1 LNNERV
7 TGKKSSRY
15 IRTFLKVVLKPQV
28 LVVGYAA
35 LIFILSSIPHLTPP
49 KLEFILF
56 DKVIHFILYSFLS
69 YLLFF
74 AFFKTQKSLFHK
86 NAHLFSI
93 SIGILYALTDEL
105 HQKFVPGRSCD
116 FFDFLADGIGV
127 VLIQI
132 ILWWRYK
139 TKTKKDEPAN

>member
-1 LNNERV
+1 MKNENA
-7 TGKKSSRY
+7 KSKNIFRY
-15 IRTFLKVVLKPQV
+15 VGVFLRVVLKPQI
-28 LVVGYAA
+28 LVIWYGAF
-35 LIFILSSIPHLTPP
+35 IFIFSSIPHLTPP

-56 DKVIHFILYSFLS
+56 DKIIHFALYSFLS

-127 VLIQI
+127 ALIQI
-132 ILWWRYK
+132 FLWWHYK
-139 TKTKKDEPAN
+139 GLLKKPHS

>member
-7 TGKKSSRY
+7 MSKKPL
-15 IRTFLKVVLKPQV
+15 LKLILKPQV

-56 DKVIHFILYSFLS
+56 DKIIHFALYSFLS

-74 AFFKTQKSLFHK
+74 AFFKTQKNLFHK

-127 VLIQI
+127 ILVQW
-132 ILWWRYK
+132 ILWSKYK
-139 TKTKKDEPAN
+139 GLSKKPQS

>member
-1 LNNERV
+1 MNNERV
-7 TGKKSSRY
+7 RGKKFSRC

-28 LVVGYAA
+28 LVVGYAV
-35 LIFILSSIPHLTPP
+35 LIFVLSSIPHLTPP
-49 KLEFILF
+49 KIEFILL
-56 DKVIHFILYSFLS
+56 DKLVHFVIYAFLS
-69 YLLFF
+69 YLLFL
-74 AFFKTQKSLFHK
+74 AFFKTGKNLFHK

-127 VLIQI
+127 ILVQW
-132 ILWWRYK
+132 ILWSKYK
-139 TKTKKDEPAN
+139 GLLKKPSS